1 MSTQHEEYPELTQ
14 QTQAAYQ
21 AGCLSASFSPTPPTK
36 TDRRYLSAFLR
47 QVIKGAGIWNVNL
60 AFPRVIVVEDLEA
73 IANNLHAL
81 PPPPPTRE
89 QMEDALSYLTV
100 AYGGPGGGN
109 ENTKRYLNIL
119 RSGIAY
125 HCKVQ
130 P

>member
-1 MSTQHEEYPELTQ
+1 MSTHEEYPELTQ
-14 QTQAAYQ
+14 QAQAAYR
-21 AGCLSASFSPTPPTK
+21 AGCLSASFSATPPAN

-47 QVIKGAGIWNVNL
+47 QVIKGAGIWRVSDEL
-60 AFPRVIVVEDLEA
+60 PRVIVVEDLEA

-89 QMEDALSYLTV
+89 QMENALSYLTV

-109 ENTKRYLNIL
+109 ENTNRYLQVL
-119 RSGIAY
+119 RRGIAH